1 MSAAVINLAE
11 YTGKKVNVKLLNEDE
26 TFPAVVEEAT
36 EFAAILRRKGK
47 SALEMHPKDDIE
59 EIELQPEHERE
70 LKARRLDPVTLDNV
84 KRHLIDRH
92 GYSLASVN
100 PMSPEYAYQFHNEQV
115 DHAELGH
122 YHAEAPKKDERD
134 AAIEAAAASE

>member
-100 PMSPEYAYQFHNEQV
+100 PMSPESAYQFHNEQV